1 MASKYIISPELYK
14 DLMGL
19 MVKLHQFEKSGDVD
33 FDLKDVVAEDISTLF
48 ESVSCTQ
55 RLDE

>member
-1 MASKYIISPELYK
+1 
-14 DLMGL
+14 MGL